1 MLCKHWLEMKSY
13 EIIRWNHEIINDTSE
28 RMLLVNPKKG
38 GGQFDPRLR
47 RFSQKCVFQKKVTPW
62 FFVTF
67 NITISHI
74 LPKNSIEI
82 PQSY

>member
-1 MLCKHWLEMKSY
+1 M
-13 EIIRWNHEIINDTSE
+13 IQ
-28 RMLLVNPKKG
+28 VNPKKG

-47 RFSQKCVFQKKVTPW
+47 WFSQKCVFQKKVTPW

-67 NITISHI
+67 NIIISHM